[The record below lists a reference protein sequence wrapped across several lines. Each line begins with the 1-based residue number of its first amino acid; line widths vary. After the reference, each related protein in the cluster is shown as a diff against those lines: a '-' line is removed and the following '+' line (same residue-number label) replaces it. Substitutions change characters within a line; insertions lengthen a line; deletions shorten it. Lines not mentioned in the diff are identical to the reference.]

1 MKNTKLK
8 NLFFKFGTLMLA
20 LAPVLVTKQASSLLW
35 GEVEIPESLKNQ
47 E

>member
-35 GEVEIPESLKNQ
+35 GEAEIPESLKNQ